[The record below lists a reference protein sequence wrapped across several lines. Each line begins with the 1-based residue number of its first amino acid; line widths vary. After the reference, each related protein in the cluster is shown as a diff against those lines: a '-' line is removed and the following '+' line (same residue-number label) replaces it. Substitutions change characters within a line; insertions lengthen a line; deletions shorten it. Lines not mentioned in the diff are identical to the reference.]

1 MRTIMHVDMDAFF
14 AAIEV
19 LDNPEYV
26 GKPLIIGGHKNSPR
40 AVVSTASYEARKY
53 GIHSAM
59 PIAKAAVLCPHGIF
73 IPGRMGRYA
82 EVSGQILSLLHDF
95 SPLVEPI
102 SIDEAFLDMTGC
114 EHFYA
119 SLEDM
124 GTALKR
130 RIRAETG

>member
-1 MRTIMHVDMDAFF
+1 LNRVQPCYSVNTLSKTRTIIVT
-14 AAIEV
+14 E
-19 LDNPEYV
+19 N
-26 GKPLIIGGHKNSPR
+26 
-40 AVVSTASYEARKY
+40 T
-53 GIHSAM
+53 
-59 PIAKAAVLCPHGIF
+59 IAKAAVLCPHGIF

-119 SLEDM
+119 SLERYGDCIEKANQ
-124 GTALKR
+124 GR
-130 RIRAETG
+130 DRFNRIGRNCPQQILGQARL